1 MIDFGSTNTKVT
13 AVDLDEQKVLGTAAS
28 YTTVQT
34 DVNDG
39 LNNALKLLSEKIG
52 DLEYEHRYACSSA
65 AGGLKMISCGLVPE
79 LTAEAARQASLGAG
93 AKVMKVYSYQMTED
107 DAEEIQQLKPDIF
120 LLTGGTDG
128 GNKENI
134 IENAKILAQ
143 IPLDFPIIIAG
154 NRTAAR
160 TCEKIL
166 TEAGKNVKVCENVM
180 PKFNQLNIGPAQDVI
195 REVFLDRIIKA
206 KGLSKASQLIS
217 GIMMPTPAAV
227 LAAMELLSKGTENQ
241 SGWGELVAVDVGG
254 ATTDIYSMTEG
265 LPERTNTVLKGLPEP
280 YAKRTVEGD
289 IGMRYSANGIVEA
302 GGLANVC
309 RLSGL
314 SEDRVCELMELI
326 TTHTDTMPTTEELR
340 NLDFALASLAIKTGV
355 TRHAGTLEKVY
366 TPLGEAYAQTGK
378 DLSRVDKVVITGGSL
393 IHVDTVDKIAAHAL
407 YDLAEPAS
415 LKPQRFEVLVDKQYI
430 LSAMGLLSQYEPDI
444 ALNIMKKELKSYGIA
459 E

>member
-1 MIDFGSTNTKVT
+1 
-13 AVDLDEQKVLGTAAS
+13 
-28 YTTVQT
+28 
-34 DVNDG
+34 
-39 LNNALKLLSEKIG
+39 
-52 DLEYEHRYACSSA
+52 
-65 AGGLKMISCGLVPE
+65 
-79 LTAEAARQASLGAG
+79 
-93 AKVMKVYSYQMTED
+93 
-107 DAEEIQQLKPDIF
+107 
-120 LLTGGTDG
+120 
-128 GNKENI
+128 
-134 IENAKILAQ
+134 
-143 IPLDFPIIIAG
+143 
-154 NRTAAR
+154 
-160 TCEKIL
+160 
-166 TEAGKNVKVCENVM
+166 M
-180 PKFNQLNIGPAQDVI
+180 PKFNELNIGPAQELI

-206 KGLSKASQLIS
+206 KGLSKISHLIS

-265 LPERTNTVLKGLPEP
+265 LPERTNTVMKGLPEP

-407 YDLAEPAS
+407 YDMKEPGS